1 MLFNVVKSLSMFPP
15 EIPRPGARY
24 ACFPILLSSFKVGII
39 SAQLAPTTLLTSVKV
54 LVKETSAAKKI

>member
-1 MLFNVVKSLSMFPP
+1 MFPP

-24 ACFPILLSSFKVGII
+24 ACFPILLSSFKVGVI

-54 LVKETSAAKKI
+54 LVKETSAAK